1 MNTAS
6 KHIVGVGTLKRCV
19 EGIVELSLGREIG
32 SGHVPWNGLFGRVQM
47 TDYCRA

>member
-6 KHIVGVGTLKRCV
+6 KHIVGVRTLKHCV
-19 EGIVELSLGREIG
+19 EGLVELSLGREIG
-32 SGHVPWNGLFGRVQM
+32 SEHVPWNGLLGRVQI